1 MAQCRT
7 QGKRWKLADASWLIS
22 HLLILRGGWQ
32 HTLSGTGRDRSQ
44 LWLPRGLRPPHRGQP
59 VLLGQLLQAH
69 RLKMHPGGIKGE
81 HLGKFLHVGG

>member
-1 MAQCRT
+1 MEVGWCF
-7 QGKRWKLADASWLIS
+7 LADLPSPASP
-22 HLLILRGGWQ
+22 GGLAAYPEW
-32 HTLSGTGRDRSQ
+32 DRQ
-44 LWLPRGLRPPHRGQP
+44 GQEPALAPQGLKPPHRGQP